1 MHEVDSRRFSSAITN
16 YLSVAYL
23 VGMIGVVYHLVGF
36 QAMERE
42 KGLSTLIEAMGGSK
56 FARMISYHFAFSF
69 VYIIG
74 WVVMSLNI
82 WGGVVNRSSPVIVIL
97 WHISKLITPVVVVIV
112 PANIHLAAGW
122 AMASWAMLLG
132 SIFKKAQLSGISATV
147 FSLGLGVIAQVS
159 KDAGTGAY
167 AILSFLFPPMNYVF
181 FFISIGRWEG
191 KEMGASLLKKAPA
204 GNSTLP
210 LLAFW
215 IFSLVHIAVFPIAAA
230 YVERYLF
237 GTASTGH
244 RHINSAT
251 ITPGN
256 AVEVQGFTKRYPPR
270 LLTRLFGKRKETV
283 VAVDNLHLNV
293 LEGQIMVL
301 LGANGSGKTTTLEAI
316 AGLASVKEGDINIST
331 GAGGGVGICPQ
342 KNVLWDDLTVE
353 EHVRIWNLIKS
364 RGDDKETLKRLIEEC
379 DLTMKRHAKS
389 KTLSGGQKR
398 KLQLAAMFTGG
409 STICA
414 IDEVSSGLDP
424 LSRRKIWD
432 IILAA
437 RGTRTILMT
446 SHFLDEADLLAD
458 HIAILSKGHLK
469 CEGSAVQLKTQY
481 GGGYRVHAPISA
493 PSFQGVSMKRFY
505 DKTIYN
511 IPDANQANQLIESLE
526 KSGVSDYYVAGP
538 SIEDVFLK

>member
-1 MHEVDSRRFSSAITN
+1 
-16 YLSVAYL
+16 
-23 VGMIGVVYHLVGF
+23 
-36 QAMERE
+36 
-42 KGLSTLIEAMGGSK
+42 
-56 FARMISYHFAFSF
+56 
-69 VYIIG
+69 
-74 WVVMSLNI
+74 
-82 WGGVVNRSSPVIVIL
+82 
-97 WHISKLITPVVVVIV
+97 
-112 PANIHLAAGW
+112 
-122 AMASWAMLLG
+122 
-132 SIFKKAQLSGISATV
+132 
-147 FSLGLGVIAQVS
+147 
-159 KDAGTGAY
+159 
-167 AILSFLFPPMNYVF
+167 
-181 FFISIGRWEG
+181 
-191 KEMGASLLKKAPA
+191 
-204 GNSTLP
+204 
-210 LLAFW
+210 
-215 IFSLVHIAVFPIAAA
+215 
-230 YVERYLF
+230 
-237 GTASTGH
+237 
-244 RHINSAT
+244 
-251 ITPGN
+251 
-256 AVEVQGFTKRYPPR
+256 
-270 LLTRLFGKRKETV
+270 
-283 VAVDNLHLNV
+283 
-293 LEGQIMVL
+293 
-301 LGANGSGKTTTLEAI
+301 
-316 AGLASVKEGDINIST
+316 VKEGDINIST